1 MKLATIV
8 FYENDMFFYK
18 TFYLLVLLKSI
29 NFIMKYLYSFLL
41 FILLLNFS
49 CKRTVAVEEV
59 SDSEDSV
66 EVSDRISYQLGET
79 LVPRAKEDISKWK
92 EYENVDEFILKF
104 YNVSSAEALS
114 NAQELADLVKLMK
127 DSIRVEKLKD
137 LSVIA
142 RFNVL
147 HNETLRLADMATIS
161 SIKKDEVKEEVG
173 KILELYTALN
183 SKINT
188 IYKAEDVQN
197 SLEIDTEVPV
207 TIEEKRENFEY
218 NRRMN
223 NSIKESKR
231 NIRQ

>member
-1 MKLATIV
+1 M
-8 FYENDMFFYK
+8 
-18 TFYLLVLLKSI
+18 
-29 NFIMKYLYSFLL
+29 
-41 FILLLNFS
+41 
-49 CKRTVAVEEV
+49 EEV
-59 SDSEDSV
+59 ADSEDSV

-161 SIKKDEVKEEVG
+161 SIKKEEVKEEVG

-188 IYKAEDVQN
+188 IYKTEDVQN

-207 TIEEKRENFEY
+207 TIEDKRENFEY

>member
-49 CKRTVAVEEV
+49 CKRTVPMEEV
-59 SDSEDSV
+59 ADSEDSL

-161 SIKKDEVKEEVG
+161 SIKKNEVKEEVG

>member
-49 CKRTVAVEEV
+49 CKRTVPMEEV
-59 SDSEDSV
+59 ADSEDSV

>member
-207 TIEEKRENFEY
+207 TIEDKRENFEY

>member
-1 MKLATIV
+1 
-8 FYENDMFFYK
+8 
-18 TFYLLVLLKSI
+18 
-29 NFIMKYLYSFLL
+29 MKYLYSFLL

-59 SDSEDSV
+59 ADSEDSV

-161 SIKKDEVKEEVG
+161 SIKKEEVKEEVG

-188 IYKAEDVQN
+188 IYKTEDVQN

-207 TIEEKRENFEY
+207 TIEDKRENFEY
-218 NRRMN
+218 NIRMN